1 MMNAAISKAAVL
13 ASEAEITTSE
23 PASSLLTD
31 LLIGH
36 RSPIAMSPDD
46 FHAVDQSAA
55 FHGVDGLIWQQLRH
69 SPDADHP
76 ALANL
81 CRRAR
86 QQAQWEL
93 SHRAAVADLLDR
105 LDAARIPVLLLK
117 GTALAYSLY
126 PEPTL
131 RVRGDTDL
139 LVAPSDRERAVGV
152 LQQAGFRPVTVA
164 HDSDLQSAFERI
176 DPSGARQVIDLHWAV
191 CNSPLLAQV
200 WTFDELHSRAQP
212 LVNVSEGALGLCCS
226 DALIHAC
233 LHWAINRHVPYRH
246 ADQSRIGGDRLI
258 WLYDIKLLAESLKK
272 AELSGLIQQLRD
284 KRLTSLCLPAL
295 RSTQSQLPSDAL
307 ATLIDALKSDAK
319 PSLRAW
325 AFSGG
330 WLRRAI
336 AELALSPKPLRR
348 LHDALVASP
357 ESLRARYPNDDRST
371 FRLQLRRWT
380 DGIARR
386 NRRR

>member
-1 MMNAAISKAAVL
+1 MNAAISKSAVQ
-13 ASEAEITTSE
+13 ASEAEITSSE

-31 LLIGH
+31 LLAGR
-36 RSPIAMSPDD
+36 RSAMALSTDEC
-46 FHAVDQSAA
+46 HTLDQSAA
-55 FHGVDGLIWQQLRH
+55 FHGVDGLIWHQLCHQQG
-69 SPDADHP
+69 ADHTS
-76 ALANL
+76 LANL
-81 CRRAR
+81 RRRAK

-105 LDAARIPVLLLK
+105 FDAAGIPVLLLK

-126 PEPTL
+126 PEPSL

-139 LVAPSDRERAVGV
+139 LVAPSDQNRAEDA

-191 CNSPLLAQV
+191 CNSPLLAHV
-200 WTFDELHSRAQP
+200 WTFDELRSRAQP
-212 LVNVSEGALGLCCS
+212 VDSLSKGALGLSRS

-258 WLYDIKLLAESLKK
+258 WLYDIKLLAESLTK
-272 AELSGLIQQLRD
+272 AESSGLIQQLRD

-295 RSTQSQLPSDAL
+295 RSAHSQLPSDAL
-307 ATLIDALKSDAK
+307 SALIDALKPNAK
-319 PSLRAW
+319 ASLRAW

-336 AELALSPKPLRR
+336 AEVVLSPKPLRR
-348 LHDALVASP
+348 LHDTLIASP
-357 ESLRARYPNDDRST
+357 GVLRARYPNDGRST
-371 FRLQLRRWT
+371 ARLQLQRWL
-380 DGIARR
+380 DGIGKR